1 MNDDKIQYIIIEE
14 GEEKESKK
22 QQALLATLKI
32 ELEKNAP

>member
-1 MNDDKIQYIIIEE
+1 MNDDKIQYIIIEGE
-14 GEEKESKK
+14 EEKESKK